1 MVVVERADHDYI
13 SPNVVVDIR
22 IHEKETLG
30 IFDHVEM
37 TRHGEIDSER
47 GGKVKS
53 FMQVNGIKK
62 NSLGQ

>member
-1 MVVVERADHDYI
+1 MLTTI
-13 SPNVVVDIR
+13 TSLDIG
-22 IHEKETLG
+22 IHEKKTLG
-30 IFDHVEM
+30 GFDHVEM

-53 FMQVNGIKK
+53 FMQVKGMKK